1 MISRK
6 VTVTIAGVALVAAL
20 GGGALALANGD
31 DLVSPARVGT
41 SSSVGDDGTP
51 DQGPGDAPG
60 TVGANDD
67 GTADQGP
74 GDAPGTPG
82 AGEDSHHGGDDGHSG
97 HGGDD
102 NNSGPGG
109 GGEDNSGPGGN
120 SGQG

>member
-6 VTVTIAGVALVAAL
+6 VTITIAGVALVGAL

-41 SSSVGDDGTP
+41 SSSVS
-51 DQGPGDAPG
+51 
-60 TVGANDD
+60 DD

-74 GDAPGTPG
+74 GDAPGTIGANDDDGTADQGPGDAPGTSG
-82 AGEDSHHGGDDGHSG
+82 AGEDSHHGGDD
-97 HGGDD
+97 D
-102 NNSGPGG
+102 NSGPGG

>member
-60 TVGANDD
+60 T
-67 GTADQGP
+67 
-74 GDAPGTPG
+74 PG

-97 HGGDD
+97 RRGDD
-102 NNSGPGG
+102 DNSGPGG

>member
-6 VTVTIAGVALVAAL
+6 VTITIAGVALVGAL
-20 GGGALALANGD
+20 SGGALALANGD

-41 SSSVGDDGTP
+41 PSSAS
-51 DQGPGDAPG
+51 
-60 TVGANDD
+60 DD

-82 AGEDSHHGGDDGHSG
+82 AGEDFHHGDDDGHHSG
-97 HGGDD
+97 HGGNED
-102 NNSGPGG
+102 NSGPGG

-120 SGQG
+120 SGRG